1 MLVAGTVVLRHLKWA
16 SSTVVID
23 VCLSRAKSKDGVN
36 HGFAS
41 SCERILSRGYARP
54 EDHGILWRYANT
66 MCASRRRGMTRRE
79 FQKQA
84 LAASL
89 GAALDFAA
97 THASTDM
104 SPPDSLALARA
115 ASVQSTSDAPF
126 QTVEA
131 LPAGITRPWI
141 GPSFWANRLQ
151 DWRLHD
157 GRIECVTGAAGDE
170 VRTVAIL
177 TRELVAG
184 AKSAHVSVRAGLL
197 EDAGDGGFCGFLVGA
212 GGGALD
218 YRAAALVQKA
228 SGTGGGLLCVYE
240 TDGAVRF
247 RDHTS
252 EDQPLAFAE
261 KPAPTRTRR
270 RARPAFAP
278 TLWRGRPSK
287 ANGGEIILQLDIV
300 PDAAGQFTVTLTA
313 RDPRGSIVA
322 GASRDAVADAELV
335 GGIALVSSPY
345 SGRAGA
351 RFWFT
356 DLRAGG
362 EKIAIHPDRVFG
374 PILGTLYSL
383 NESVMKL
390 GVQLA
395 PVGDVGQQMRLE
407 YRAGGGVWRDG
418 GTARLAPGYVA
429 HFRVENWD
437 STRDH
442 EYRVVYAE
450 AGPEQAV
457 YSGTIRKDP
466 QDRPTL
472 SVALLSCAIATARS
486 LEGGRGEAELPRAEL
501 LGRYTAKNVYFP
513 HAELVQN
520 VSRHAVDL
528 LVFAGDQLYEGGP
541 TRRDNGLTPTLDYLY
556 KWSLWLWS
564 FRELTRH
571 TPAVLLVDDHDV
583 YHGNLWGNGGRAA
596 PDRDQNRGGY
606 RCSGDFVNIV
616 QRTQCGHNPDPYDR
630 TPIDQGIG
638 VYYGAFRYGGVSFAV
653 LEDRKFKTAPIQG
666 TDLDVH
672 EAELLGSRQEQFLAE
687 WATTPNASVP
697 RVCLTQTLF
706 ACVQTSPAG
715 KPLLDF
721 DSNGYPK
728 LARDRAIALLR
739 GARALVLA
747 GDQHLATVVR
757 HGIDSYTD
765 GVLQFTGPA
774 AGTSWQRWFEPAEA
788 LPNAR
793 GTHTGD
799 FVDAFGNKVR
809 VLAVANPKVSFKEY
823 RTYRQGRPQS
833 LGDRRLKSEGYGI
846 VRIDRAAGEVVLE
859 CWPWNVDPHAAG
871 AGQFAGWPIRVPF
884 DQI

>member
-1 MLVAGTVVLRHLKWA
+1 MKRT
-16 SSTVVID
+16 
-23 VCLSRAKSKDGVN
+23 
-36 HGFAS
+36 
-41 SCERILSRGYARP
+41 SRGR
-54 EDHGILWRYANT
+54 GI
-66 MCASRRRGMTRRE
+66 TRRE
-79 FQKQA
+79 FEQQA

-89 GAALDFAA
+89 GAAFDL
-97 THASTDM
+97 SGQ
-104 SPPDSLALARA
+104 RA
-115 ASVQSTSDAPF
+115 AADARSRLSAFDAPL
-126 QTVEA
+126 QTVEV
-131 LPAGITRPWI
+131 LPAGITRTWI

-157 GRIECVTGAAGDE
+157 GRIECLTGAAGDE
-170 VRTVAIL
+170 VRTVAVL
-177 TRELVAG
+177 TRELAAG
-184 AKSAHVSVRAGLL
+184 AESAHVRVRAGLL
-197 EDAGDGGFCGFLVGA
+197 DDAGDGGFCGFLVGA
-212 GGGALD
+212 GGGTLD

-240 TDGAVRF
+240 TDGALRF

-261 KPAPTRTRR
+261 L
-270 RARPAFAP
+270 PAFAQP
-278 TLWRGRPSK
+278 LRRGRASTPG
-287 ANGGEIILQLDIV
+287 AEVVLQLDIV
-300 PDAAGQFTVTLTA
+300 PAAAGRFTVTLTA
-313 RDPRGSIVA
+313 RDPRGSVVA
-322 GASRDAVADAELV
+322 GASREGVAEADLV

-345 SGRAGA
+345 AGKAGA

-362 EKIAIHPDRVFG
+362 EKIAAHPDRVFG

-383 NESVMKL
+383 NGSVMKL
-390 GVQLA
+390 GAQLA
-395 PVGDVGQQMRLE
+395 PVGDLDQLVRLE
-407 YRAGGGVWRDG
+407 TRAAGGAWRDG
-418 GTARLAPGYVA
+418 GTASLAPGYVA

-442 EYRVVYAE
+442 EYRVMYGSEPAVYA
-450 AGPEQAV
+450 GM
-457 YSGTIRKDP
+457 IRKDP
-466 QDRPTL
+466 TDRPTL
-472 SVALLSCAIATARS
+472 SIGLFSCATAAARS
-486 LEGGRGEAELPRAEL
+486 FESGSGEAELPRAEP
-501 LGRYTAKNVYFP
+501 LGRYTSKNVYFP
-513 HAELVQN
+513 HAELVLN
-520 VSRHAVDL
+520 AGRHAVDL
-528 LVFAGDQLYEGGP
+528 LVFAGDQLYEGSP
-541 TRRDNGLTPTLDYLY
+541 TRRDNSVTPTLDYLY

-583 YHGNLWGNGGRAA
+583 YHGNVWGNGGRPA

-616 QRTQCGHNPDPYDR
+616 QRTQCGHNPDAYDP

-638 VYYGAFRYGGVSFAV
+638 VYYGTFRYGGVSFAII
-653 LEDRKFKTAPIQG
+653 EDRKFKTAPIQG

-687 WATTPNASVP
+687 WAAMPDAGVP
-697 RVCLTQTLF
+697 RVCLAQTLF

-728 LARDRAIALLR
+728 LARDRAIALL
-739 GARALVLA
+739 ARAHALVLS

-757 HGIDSYTD
+757 HGIDSFTD
-765 GVLQFTGPA
+765 GVLQFAGPA
-774 AGTSWQRWFEPAEA
+774 AGTSWQRWFEPRDA

-793 GTHTGD
+793 SPYTGD

-809 VLAVANPKVSFKEY
+809 VLAVANPKVSFNEY
-823 RTYRQGRPQS
+823 RTYRKGRAQG
-833 LGDRRLKSEGYGI
+833 LGDRRLKSEGCGV
-846 VRIDRAAGEVVLE
+846 VRIERAAREVLIE
-859 CWPWNVDPHAAG
+859 CWPWNVDPQAAG
-871 AGQFAGWPIRVPF
+871 AAQFAGWPLRVPF